1 MIVQYSPELARRV
14 NLSTALALQDD
25 LDYDFAPHPAPRRA
39 AAVAY
44 FSEWDLDLPS
54 ARCHC
59 ADDVP
64 PIAS

>member
-14 NLSTALALQDD
+14 SLSTALALQDD
-25 LDYDFAPHPAPRRA
+25 LDYDLGPHPVPRPT

-44 FSEWDLDLPS
+44 FSEWDFDLPS